1 MSSQIGDNN
10 IDNSVDDTIF
20 ECLKLES
27 PKSFFLFAG
36 AGSGKTRSLVNVL
49 EKFEIEYGKQFHLE
63 RKKIAIITYTNAAAD
78 EISHRL
84 KHSPIFHVSTIHSFA
99 WELIKTFTQ
108 DIKEWLRENLQAEIS
123 DLEDQQSKSRN
134 LQNKTSIE
142 RAKKIESK
150 KKRVQYLDKIVKFTY
165 NPNGDNTTRDSL
177 NHAEVISI
185 TAFFI
190 NSKSLM
196 QNLLVCK
203 YPIILIDESQ
213 DTKKEL
219 IDAFFLLQSKNKGS
233 FSLGLFGDTMQ
244 RIYFDGKENLGSNLP
259 ADMIQPAKRM
269 NHRSNKRIITLI
281 NNIRK
286 DVDGQEQIPRVE
298 KDEGFVRF
306 FICERGLDKME
317 VEKLVANKMS
327 DITKDIKWSTQS
339 DDYEVKTLILEH
351 HMAARRMGFLNFF
364 EPLYKV
370 GRLKTGL
377 LDGSLESVNFFTQI
391 ILPLVEAHNNNEKFE
406 IARIIKRH
414 SRFLKKEELIK
425 NPDQVKN
432 IKETNEAL
440 SSLFSLFAKNE
451 PTLLDVLKNV
461 YQTGLFPIPES
472 LLPIASSSVE
482 KDDSID
488 HEDENPDDLL
498 IAWGEA
504 LLSLF
509 SQVKNYNEYLS
520 ESSKFGT
527 HQGVK
532 GLEYERVMVII
543 DDEEA
548 NGKSFSYDKL
558 FGAKDMSPNDRK
570 NIDEGKE
577 TGIDKTNRLFYVACS
592 RAKES
597 LAIVAYTDAIKAV
610 KETVL
615 MNGWFDQEEIEIVD

>member
-1 MSSQIGDNN
+1 MDNNN
-10 IDNSVDDTIF
+10 IDNSVDDIIF
-20 ECLKLES
+20 GCLKQES

-49 EKFEIEYGKQFHLE
+49 EKFEHSYGKQFRLE
-63 RKKIAIITYTNAAAD
+63 RKKIATITYTNAAAD
-78 EISHRL
+78 EIIHRL
-84 KHSPIFHVSTIHSFA
+84 KHSSIFHVSTIHSFA
-99 WELIKTFTQ
+99 WDLIKTFTH
-108 DIKEWLRENLQAEIS
+108 DIKQWLRENLQGEIS
-123 DLEDQQSKSRN
+123 DLEGQQSKSRN

-150 KKRVQYLDKIVKFTY
+150 KKRVEYLDRIVRFTY

-185 TAFFI
+185 AAFFI
-190 NSKSLM
+190 NTKSLM
-196 QNLLVCK
+196 QDLLICK
-203 YPIILIDESQ
+203 YPIVLIDESQ

-219 IDAFFLLQSKNKGS
+219 IDAFFQLQSKNQDS

-244 RIYFDGKENLGSNLP
+244 RIYFDGKENLGRNLP
-259 ADMIQPAKRM
+259 ADMIKPAKRM

-306 FICERGLDKME
+306 FICERGLDKTE

-339 DDYEVKTLILEH
+339 DDYEIKTLILEH

-377 LDGSLESVNFFTQI
+377 LDGSLGSVNFFTQI
-391 ILPLVEAHNNNEKFE
+391 ILPLIEAHNSSEKFE
-406 IARIIKRH
+406 IARIVKKN
-414 SRFLKKEELIK
+414 SRFLKKEELLR

-432 IKETNEAL
+432 IKDTNEAL

-451 PTLLDVLKNV
+451 PTLLDVVKNV

-472 LLPIASSSVE
+472 LLPIASSPVE

-488 HEDENPDDLL
+488 HENKNPDDLL
-498 IAWGEA
+498 MAWGEA
-504 LLSLF
+504 LLSPF

-592 RAKES
+592 RAKHS
-597 LAIVAYTDAIKAV
+597 LAIVAYTDDIKAV
-610 KETVL
+610 KDTVL
-615 MNGWFDQEEIEIVD
+615 ENGWFTEDEIEVVN

>member
-1 MSSQIGDNN
+1 
-10 IDNSVDDTIF
+10 
-20 ECLKLES
+20 
-27 PKSFFLFAG
+27 
-36 AGSGKTRSLVNVL
+36 
-49 EKFEIEYGKQFHLE
+49 
-63 RKKIAIITYTNAAAD
+63 
-78 EISHRL
+78 
-84 KHSPIFHVSTIHSFA
+84 
-99 WELIKTFTQ
+99 
-108 DIKEWLRENLQAEIS
+108 
-123 DLEDQQSKSRN
+123 
-134 LQNKTSIE
+134 
-142 RAKKIESK
+142 
-150 KKRVQYLDKIVKFTY
+150 
-165 NPNGDNTTRDSL
+165 
-177 NHAEVISI
+177 
-185 TAFFI
+185 
-190 NSKSLM
+190 
-196 QNLLVCK
+196 
-203 YPIILIDESQ
+203 
-213 DTKKEL
+213 
-219 IDAFFLLQSKNKGS
+219 
-233 FSLGLFGDTMQ
+233 
-244 RIYFDGKENLGSNLP
+244 
-259 ADMIQPAKRM
+259 
-269 NHRSNKRIITLI
+269 
-281 NNIRK
+281 
-286 DVDGQEQIPRVE
+286 
-298 KDEGFVRF
+298 
-306 FICERGLDKME
+306 
-317 VEKLVANKMS
+317 
-327 DITKDIKWSTQS
+327 
-339 DDYEVKTLILEH
+339 
-351 HMAARRMGFLNFF
+351 MAARRMGFLNFF